1 MPGVCKG
8 LTFGIVAVGDPVA
21 GVGLIA
27 PGAGELP
34 GVGVMRG
41 EAEIVGV
48 GAITGEGETV
58 GIDDVGILLVQADSE
73 IVPIPIN
80 NLLKYFT
87 IELGVKNKMRCCD
100 RYSHIL

>member
-1 MPGVCKG
+1 MG
-8 LTFGIVAVGDPVA
+8 LV
-21 GVGLIA
+21 A

-34 GVGVMRG
+34 GVGVIRG
-41 EAEIVGV
+41 DGEIVGL
-48 GAITGEGETV
+48 GAITEEGETV
-58 GIDDVGILLVQADSE
+58 GIDDVGMVLVQAGSE

-100 RYSHIL
+100 RYSHILYPYTIHYPHFGCRSVQAIH